1 MRNIYFRIAF
11 NAISKKRIVYIP
23 YIFSTAI
30 MGMVLYLLI
39 SLSRDAHMTDLI
51 GGEVFAVLAKIG
63 AIIFFILSTIFS
75 IYISFFI
82 TRGRHKEYAVL
93 NVLGLEKKHL
103 TKIIF
108 IENLILSVSSS
119 VIGIIGGIVFYKLI
133 ELAVIK
139 FLGGLINYE
148 MSFEPMAVAIV
159 FLSYLLV
166 YSVISVIQVAL
177 LYLSRPVEYMK
188 SASKGERKG
197 KLYVLFTLAGIAILA
212 IAYKIE
218 YSIPPDLRITNFIG
232 KSTRQ
237 FIFSSILIVAATFL
251 LFIFGSVTVLSLVRK
266 NKRFFYRK
274 NNFISLSTLIFRMRR
289 SAIGLGTICIL
300 STLAI
305 VLASALISF
314 AVSADEYLNSIAP
327 ETFIARFAGFNGDTD
342 LASIIGATG
351 GNAKVKRVYESFPFF
366 MAYTNRDKCYHE
378 VSETAITEAGF
389 SAEYFSLIDEVSY
402 TALTGEDPDITYP
415 EFGVIM
421 GRPLS
426 GTMKDASD
434 QTHKLISL
442 KDSESVRSVYGYNNI
457 LVFPGDP
464 EALLNYYLGN
474 DFRFIVNIE
483 QKDYDMRQSPEELAT
498 AKENFLNEYYS
509 FRTYVVNV
517 DASYAEQYYVYI
529 NTNVS
534 GASIESATEDAVNFI
549 SAIKGLFFLCS
560 IIMFL
565 FIIMMVV
572 TLYYKNLFEG
582 IEDAPNYEIM
592 RKLGMDDKLINR
604 TVYTHMIISLVLPI
618 ALAAVHAMF
627 SERYVIGIIRM
638 FEIRVTHS
646 FQWLVILSTVIVTI
660 IYLFIGII
668 ASGTYIKIVKGK
680 KQEV

>member
-23 YIFSTAI
+23 YIFSTAV

-39 SLSRDAHMTDLI
+39 SLSRDSHTTDLI
-51 GGEVFAVLAKIG
+51 GGEVFSVIARIG

-139 FLGGLINYE
+139 FFGGIINYE

-166 YSVISVIQVAL
+166 YSAISVIQVAL

-197 KLYVLFTLAGIAILA
+197 KLYVLFSLLGILILA
-212 IAYKIE
+212 VAYKIE

-232 KSTRQ
+232 RSTRQ
-237 FIFSSILIVAATFL
+237 FIFSSILIVVATFL
-251 LFIFGSVTVLSLVRK
+251 LFVFGSVTVLSVIK
-266 NKRFFYRK
+266 KSKRLFYRK
-274 NNFISLSTLIFRMRR
+274 YNFISLSTLVFRMRR

-314 AVSADEYLNSIAP
+314 AVSADDYLSSIAP
-327 ETFIARFAGFNGDTD
+327 ETFIARFSGVEGGMD

-351 GNAKVKRVYESFPFF
+351 GNAKVKRVYESFPYF
-366 MAYTNRDKCYHE
+366 MVYTKKDTSYHE
-378 VSETAITEAGF
+378 ANEASLTEGGF
-389 SAEYFSLIDEVSY
+389 TAEYFSLIDEVSY
-402 TALTGEDPDITYP
+402 SALTGEDPDISDD

-421 GRPLS
+421 GKPLS
-426 GTMKDASD
+426 ETLIDASGESI
-434 QTHKLISL
+434 KLVVL
-442 KDSESVRSVYGYNNI
+442 EDNESVRSVYGENNI
-457 LVFPGDP
+457 LIFPGDSQ
-464 EALLNYYLGN
+464 ALLKYYLSN
-474 DFRFIVNIE
+474 DIRFIVNIE
-483 QKDYDMRQSPEELAT
+483 KSDYDIRQTPEELET
-498 AKENFLNEYYS
+498 AKKEFEDEYDSY
-509 FRTYVVNV
+509 RTYVVSV
-517 DASYAEQYYVYI
+517 DASYAEQYLVYMNI
-529 NTNVS
+529 DVD
-534 GASIESATEDAVNFI
+534 GARIESATEDAVNFI

-560 IIMFL
+560 IIMVL
-565 FIIMMVV
+565 FFIMMVV

-604 TVYTHMIISLVLPI
+604 TVYAQMIISLVLPI

-627 SERYVIGIIRM
+627 SERYVIGIIKM
-638 FEIRVTHS
+638 FEVRVTHS

-660 IYLFIGII
+660 IYLIIGII